1 MTHDP
6 RLSGTQVGMAKR
18 TRRIHFV
25 GIGGIGMSGIAEVL
39 FNLGY
44 EVRGS
49 DQCDSEVTER
59 LAGLGCD
66 VRIGHDSGH
75 VDGVDVVVVS
85 SAVRATNAEVE
96 EARRRKVPV
105 IRRAE
110 MLAELMRL
118 KLGIAVAGTHGKT
131 TVTSLIGAVL
141 THAELDPTIVVGGK
155 LNKLKTSG
163 KLGLGPYLVA
173 EADESDGSFLH
184 LSPTIAVVTNID
196 PEHLDHYRGGMG
208 EIRQTFRRFVNR
220 IPFYGLAVLCIDHPE
235 VQALLA
241 SVERR
246 TVTYGL
252 SPQADLHATGL
263 LFDGPRTSFD
273 LVARRVN
280 RGRFTI
286 PMLGQHSVQNALAA
300 LAVAEEL
307 GVSWRAAGEA
317 LAAFDGI
324 ERRFSVRGEVRDV
337 IVVDD
342 YGHHP
347 AEIRATLDGARR
359 AYPDRRII
367 AAFQP
372 HRYTRTHSLMGEF
385 ATAFNQ
391 SERVWVVPVYGAGE
405 PPIAGVT
412 HEVLAEAIR
421 AHGHRDVRTVSGVA
435 ELVDALAATV
445 SAGELVVCFGAG
457 DIGQAGMHLVRAI
470 GGERKVS
477 K

>member
-1 MTHDP
+1 MRDP
-6 RLSGTQVGMAKR
+6 RLIGTQVGMAKR

-49 DQCDSEVTER
+49 DQRASDTTER
-59 LAGLGCD
+59 LATLGCD
-66 VRIGHDSGH
+66 VRIGHDAAH

-85 SAVRATNAEVE
+85 SAVRSTNTEVE
-96 EARRRKVPV
+96 AARRGKIPV

-131 TVTSLIGAVL
+131 TVTSLVGAVL

-155 LNKLKTSG
+155 LNKLKTSA

-184 LSPTIAVVTNID
+184 LSPTVAVVTNID

-208 EIRQTFRRFVNR
+208 EIRETFRRFVNR

-235 VQALLA
+235 VQAILA
-241 SVERR
+241 SIERR
-246 TVTYGL
+246 SVTYGL

-263 LFDGPRTSFD
+263 AFDGPRTSFD
-273 LVARRVN
+273 LIVRQAHC
-280 RGRFTI
+280 GRFTI
-286 PMLGQHSVQNALAA
+286 PMLGQHNVQNALAA

-307 GVSWRAAGEA
+307 GVPWAAAGEA
-317 LAAFDGI
+317 LAVFDGV

-359 AYPDRRII
+359 AYPSRPIVV
-367 AAFQP
+367 AFQP
-372 HRYTRTHSLMGEF
+372 HRYTRTKSLMREF

-405 PPIAGVT
+405 APIPGVT
-412 HEVLAEAIR
+412 HEALAEAIR
-421 AHGHRDVRTVSGVA
+421 AHGHRDVRTVPGVE
-435 ELVDALAATV
+435 ELVHSLAATA

-457 DIGQAGMHLVRAI
+457 DIGRAGSRLVCALN
-470 GGERKVS
+470 EAP
-477 K
+477 